1 MGGHDSRC
9 GWQSM
14 TSRTPCWW
22 LTSGVGEFRALMIDA
37 GKRLL
42 ELAIAD

>member
-1 MGGHDSRC
+1 MRPAVDDLEHP
-9 GWQSM
+9 M
-14 TSRTPCWW
+14 LW